1 MSHKSQ
7 PLKNNV
13 FGTLNKSEFT
23 FQQLL
28 EVLPDAVVAV
38 NTAGEIQFANTQ
50 AQKLFGYQLEEL
62 QGKPVELLIPT
73 RFNNHLDHREAYVA
87 NPHTRPMGV
96 DLELSAQQKEG
107 VEFPVEIALS
117 PLETTAG
124 TLVIAIIRD
133 VTERKQA
140 DERYRNTLDNMLEGC
155 QIIDFDWRYVYV
167 NVAAARQG
175 HSKPEDLLQRTMMEA
190 YPGIEKTELFRVL
203 RRCMEERLPQNMENV
218 FTFPDGGVGWF
229 DLRIQ
234 PVPEGLFILSIDI
247 TKRKHAEEA
256 LTASEDRYRDLV
268 EHSQDLICTHDLD
281 GYILSVNPF
290 AEHSLGYSTDDLL
303 QMNLRDILA
312 PEAHS
317 ALDKYL
323 TDIKENG
330 HAKGTMLVQT
340 KAGEQRVWEFNNT
353 LRTEG
358 VDVPLVRGMARDV
371 TEAYRFEKALREE
384 RDRFAKLAATAPGVI
399 CSFRMKPDGS
409 FSMPYASPAIEDV
422 YGLKAEDLV
431 NDFSAAMI
439 RIHPDDVEKVN
450 KTVAE
455 SARTLTPWRTEFRF
469 NHPQKGEVWIG
480 SHSMPIKEPDGSIIW
495 HGFISDI
502 SERKRAEMEIIR
514 QSERVKA
521 LRNIDIAISSSM
533 DLKLVLNVILREV
546 ASQLGSDAGDI
557 LLLERYTQELEFG
570 EGFGFRSPQKQ
581 DSRLRLGQ
589 GLAGKVA
596 LKRKLISIPDLEE
609 HDDFFTR
616 RGLFNEEGFVTY
628 FGVPLVAKGKL
639 TGVLEV
645 FHRSHFSPEPG
656 WSDFL
661 EALAGQAAIAID
673 NATLFDDLQRSNIEL
688 MMAYDKTLEG
698 WSAALDLRDEET
710 EGHTQRVTEMTVKLA
725 EKMGISKR
733 DLVYVRRG
741 ALLHDIGKMGIPD
754 HILLKP
760 GKLTD
765 EEWETM
771 RKHPIYAYELLKPIE
786 YLGPALDIPYC
797 HHEKWDGSG
806 YPRGLAGENIP
817 LAARIF
823 AIVDIYD
830 ALTSNRPYRAA
841 WSKEKTLEHIQSL
854 SGSHLDPEVVKAFLN
869 FINGS

>member
-7 PLKNNV
+7 PLKSNV
-13 FGTLNKSEFT
+13 FDTLDKSEFT

-50 AQKLFGYQLEEL
+50 AQKLFGYQLKEL

-73 RFNNHLDHREAYVA
+73 RFNNHRDYREAYVA
-87 NPHTRPMGV
+87 NPHTRPMGI
-96 DLELSAQQKEG
+96 DLELSAQRKEG

-124 TLVIAIIRD
+124 TFVIAIIRD

-247 TKRKHAEEA
+247 TERKHVEEA

-312 PEAHS
+312 PEVHS

-371 TEAYRFEKALREE
+371 TEAYQFEKALREE

-439 RIHPDDVEKVN
+439 RIHPDDVEKMN

-502 SERKRAEMEIIR
+502 SERKRAETEIIR

-521 LRNIDIAISSSM
+521 LRNIDIAISSSV

-557 LLLERYTQELEFG
+557 LLLERYMQELEFG
-570 EGFGFRSPQKQ
+570 GGFGFRSPQKQ
-581 DSRLRLGQ
+581 DGRLRLGQ

-596 LKRKLISIPDLEE
+596 LKRKLISVSDLEE

-656 WSDFL
+656 WLDFL

-673 NATLFDDLQRSNIEL
+673 NATLFDDLQRSNLEL
-688 MMAYDKTLEG
+688 MMAYDRTLEG

-710 EGHTQRVTEMTVKLA
+710 EGHTQRVTEMTIKLA

-786 YLGPALDIPYC
+786 YLRPALDIPYC

-830 ALTSNRPYRAA
+830 ALTSDRPYRAA
-841 WSKEKTLEHIQSL
+841 WSKEKTLEYIQSL

>member
-312 PEAHS
+312 PEVHS

-323 TDIKENG
+323 SDIKENG